1 MPKLLIL
8 GAVAVMAV
16 AFAVPASAD
25 APKRFVLVDDFSFQ
39 SGLLTAA
46 CGTPVF
52 RSVSGPVLVIL
63 RTAADGSVQETDA
76 FQNWALTISAPE
88 FGTAISWKFG
98 PAFYDYPE
106 GAEIGAPAFVT
117 VVGLDSKVP
126 GLHAEGGRTV
136 LQGEV
141 IDFTPEGIPVADTFA
156 TLSEVGN
163 QVDNPVLV
171 EAICAALT
179 G

>member
-1 MPKLLIL
+1 MLKPSIL
-8 GAVAVMAV
+8 GVVAAI
-16 AFAVPASAD
+16 AAALAVPAAAGQPD
-25 APKRFVLVDDFSFQ
+25 RFVVVDDFSFQ

-52 RSVSGPVLVIL
+52 RSVSGPVLVIV
-63 RTAADGSVQETDA
+63 RTAADGSVHETDA
-76 FQNWALTISAPE
+76 FLDWSLTFSAPVY
-88 FGTAISWKFG
+88 GTSFSWKFG
-98 PAFYDYPE
+98 PAFYEYPD
-106 GAEIGAPAFVT
+106 GAYIGAPAVVT
-117 VVGLDSKVP
+117 VVGVDSKVP

-156 TLSEVGN
+156 TLSEAGN
-163 QVDNPVLV
+163 QVSNAVLV
-171 EAICAALT
+171 AAICAALT